1 VRHFALILLGAAVG
15 VTASAQD
22 RQSPTG
28 IDIRDFS
35 ISDSFCGYKHD
46 SSVEKVLQTI
56 RVEINTAKPPPDSP
70 VATFELRN
78 NSAKTITAYVINHTY
93 THGGKTDY
101 YGALGT
107 DLVYEM
113 AMMKGSGDQTLP
125 NATFPPGGVVK
136 QEVRGGGR
144 HGQFAVF
151 PCMVLFEDGT
161 FIGPTW
167 LSKDLMHMRADNAKA
182 IGALIADLK
191 LARDSPDPETFLINR
206 AKQIKRISEG
216 KSGEEPYRYLEIVA
230 SGLSPSGTTPM
241 NRKTI
246 TTHISA
252 LQTQQEMLIEQ
263 STLCKAK

>member
-1 VRHFALILLGAAVG
+1 MRHVWLILLGGAVAG
-15 VTASAQD
+15 TAFAQD

-28 IDIRDFS
+28 IVIRDFS
-35 ISDSFCGYKHD
+35 ISDSQCGYAHD
-46 SSVEKVLQTI
+46 SAVEKALQTV
-56 RVEINTAKPPPDSP
+56 RVLPTTVKQSRDSP

-78 NSAKTITAYVINHTY
+78 NSAKTITAYLINYTF

-113 AMMKGSGDQTLP
+113 AIVRGSGDQILP
-125 NATFPPGGVVK
+125 NSTFPPGGIMK

-151 PCMVLFEDGT
+151 PCMVMFEDGA

-167 LSKDLMHMRADNAKA
+167 LSRDLMHMRADNAKA

-191 LARDSPDPETFLINR
+191 LARDSVDPKTFLTNR
-206 AKQIKRISEG
+206 AKQIKKISKG
-216 KSGEEPYRYLEIVA
+216 RSDEEPYRYLEIFA
-230 SGLSPSGTTPM
+230 SELSPSGSTILD
-241 NRKTI
+241 RKVI
-246 TTHISA
+246 TDLVSA
-252 LQTQQEMLIEQ
+252 LQRQQELLVEQ
-263 STLCKAK
+263 STLGKTK